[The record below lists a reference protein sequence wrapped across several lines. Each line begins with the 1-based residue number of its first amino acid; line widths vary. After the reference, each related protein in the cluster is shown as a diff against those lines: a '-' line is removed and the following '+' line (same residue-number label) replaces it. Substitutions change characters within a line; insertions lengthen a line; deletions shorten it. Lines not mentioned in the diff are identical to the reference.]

1 MPDIGHKAIHRQ
13 DRIPRFLGVCGDFCS
28 VLDMQAYSSVFAVG
42 CAGPEYLRVDIGVWK
57 ALYSA
62 LVLLG
67 LLANCSRLP
76 WTSAFTSQAA
86 QVTGMIPQ
94 A

>member
-1 MPDIGHKAIHRQ
+1 M
-13 DRIPRFLGVCGDFCS
+13 CGDFCS
-28 VLDMQAYSSVFAVG
+28 VMDMQAYSSVFAVG

-67 LLANCSRLP
+67 LLTNCSRLP